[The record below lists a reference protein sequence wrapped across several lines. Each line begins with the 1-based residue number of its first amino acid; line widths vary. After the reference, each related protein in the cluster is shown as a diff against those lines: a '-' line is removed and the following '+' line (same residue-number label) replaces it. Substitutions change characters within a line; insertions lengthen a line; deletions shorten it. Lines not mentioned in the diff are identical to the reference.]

1 MIHIVRARLLQNSD
15 LLNIVPAG
23 DIFLVKARQGHDR
36 PYIVIDL
43 EETQI
48 ERNTDGVHGETY
60 HVLVYITS
68 ESISQAWD
76 IQNEVKRFLSEFD
89 GQVTVDGVTYRFG
102 QTSLM
107 DIMTDAHEL
116 HDFYIVGMSFNIIMG
131 V

>member
-1 MIHIVRARLLQNSD
+1 MIHIVRARLLENQN
-15 LLNIVPAG
+15 LLNLVPAN

-36 PYIVIDL
+36 PYVVIDL
-43 EETQI
+43 EETQV

-68 ESISQAWD
+68 ESISEAWS
-76 IQNEVKRFLSEFD
+76 IQTEVKRYLSEFD
-89 GQVTVDGVTYRFG
+89 GQVTVDGITYDFG

-116 HDFYIVGMSFNIIMG
+116 HDFYIIGMSFNIIMG
-131 V
+131 L

>member
-76 IQNEVKRFLSEFD
+76 IQTEVKRYLSEFD

>member
-15 LLNIVPAG
+15 LLSLVPAT

-36 PYIVIDL
+36 PYIVVDL

-68 ESISQAWD
+68 ESISQAWS
-76 IQNEVKRFLSEFD
+76 IHNEVKRSLSEFD
-89 GQVTVDGVTYRFG
+89 GSVTVDGQTYNFG

-116 HDFYIVGMSFNIIMG
+116 HEFYIVGMMFNIIMG

>member
-1 MIHIVRARLLQNSD
+1 MIHIVRARLLANTD
-15 LLNIVPAG
+15 LLDLVPAG

-48 ERNTDGVHGETY
+48 ERNTDKVHGEIY

-68 ESISQAWD
+68 ESISQAWS
-76 IQNEVKRFLSEFD
+76 IQNEVKQSLSEFD
-89 GQVTVDGVTYRFG
+89 GSVTVEGVTYNFG

>member
-1 MIHIVRARLLQNSD
+1 MIHIVRARLLESTD
-15 LLNIVPAG
+15 LLNLVPAG

-48 ERNTDGVHGETY
+48 ERNTDKVHGEIY

-68 ESISQAWD
+68 ESISQAWS
-76 IQNEVKRFLSEFD
+76 IQNEVKQSLSEFD
-89 GQVTVDGVTYRFG
+89 GSVTVDGVTYDFG